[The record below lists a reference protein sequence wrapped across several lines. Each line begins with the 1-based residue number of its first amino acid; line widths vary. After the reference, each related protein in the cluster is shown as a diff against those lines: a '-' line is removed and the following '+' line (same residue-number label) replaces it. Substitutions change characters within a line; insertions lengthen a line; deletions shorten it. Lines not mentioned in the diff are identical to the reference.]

1 MDIKTYQWIKGENIG
16 DVVKSNGDTLL
27 EGNIEFLIFTNGT
40 RCNTALI
47 TEYLQEIP
55 SDHIDDLILLPNEF
69 KVVDPIKDVTKK
81 KDLNKLPTNVV
92 VSNLEKPM
100 LPITSDSPLV
110 ALLSTS
116 KKRKEKINIDVEIS
130 LPPTDL
136 LKVVAASFDDGEKQ
150 IFDYL
155 VNELASSQITII
167 RNQIAETIMATV
179 FVKEPKTI
187 KRKNERLQD
196 S

>member
-1 MDIKTYQWIKGENIG
+1 M
-16 DVVKSNGDTLL
+16 
-27 EGNIEFLIFTNGT
+27 
-40 RCNTALI
+40 
-47 TEYLQEIP
+47 
-55 SDHIDDLILLPNEF
+55 
-69 KVVDPIKDVTKK
+69 
-81 KDLNKLPTNVV
+81 
-92 VSNLEKPM
+92 
-100 LPITSDSPLV
+100 
-110 ALLSTS
+110 
-116 KKRKEKINIDVEIS
+116 
-130 LPPTDL
+130 PPTDL